1 MIRQARRD
9 DLERMVAIYNEAID
23 DRVAAN
29 CDVRHDDNRRFE
41 ATYFADTRRYH
52 VLAYE
57 SSETGLTAWAAL
69 KHFSARPDDDSIAEV
84 AVYVARGTRAQGVG
98 VYLLRELIVCARAVG
113 FDSLVAIILGRNTAS
128 LRGCKACGF
137 DEQVRIPN
145 IAQLHDGF
153 TDIVWL
159 QKNLITTEIPDEG
172 ERNGC
177 RCG

>member
-1 MIRQARRD
+1 MIRQARLD

-29 CDVRHDDNRRFE
+29 CDVRHDDNRRF
-41 ATYFADTRRYH
+41 ADTYFADTGRYH

-57 SSETGLTAWAAL
+57 HSETGLTAWAAL
-69 KHFSARPDDDSIAEV
+69 KHFSARPDDESIAEV
-84 AVYVARGTRAQGVG
+84 AVYVARGTRARGIG
-98 VYLLRELIVCARAVG
+98 VYLLRELIVRARAAG
-113 FDSLVAIILGRNTAS
+113 FASLVAIILGRNTAS
-128 LRGCKACGF
+128 LRGCMACGF
-137 DEQVRIPN
+137 DERVRIPN

-159 QKNLITTEIPDEG
+159 QKNLINAALPDEG
-172 ERNGC
+172 ERHGY

>member
-1 MIRQARRD
+1 MIRQARLG
-9 DLERMVAIYNEAID
+9 DLERMVAIYNEAIE

-29 CDVRHDDNRRFE
+29 CDVRHDDNSRFA
-41 ATYFADTRRYH
+41 ATYFADTGRYH

-57 SSETGLTAWAAL
+57 HSEKGVTAWAAL
-69 KHFSARPDDDSIAEV
+69 KHFSARPDDESIAEV
-84 AVYVARGTRAQGVG
+84 AVYVARGTRARGIG

-137 DEQVRIPN
+137 NEKVRIPS
-145 IAQLHDGF
+145 IARLHDGF

-159 QKNLITTEIPDEG
+159 QKNLLNDEILDKG
-172 ERNGC
+172 ERDGC
-177 RCG
+177 CCR